1 MSHGFQ
7 ELLVTVGGSGG
18 GGDKMRITRTHEQ
31 WRHVATCTIQFNEM
45 QTRWHGIR
53 AQHRITEIG
62 MEQLMSHYYN
72 VHDIATGAEGE
83 GARVIV

>member
-18 GGDKMRITRTHEQ
+18 GGDKMRITVQ
-31 WRHVATCTIQFNEM
+31 WRHVTTCTIQFNEM
-45 QTRWHGIR
+45 QTRWHGIQ

-62 MEQLMSHYYN
+62 MEQLLSHYYN
-72 VHDIATGAEGE
+72 VHDIARGGRC
-83 GARVIV
+83 ARYDVAS